1 MADITAVATN
11 LGREATAKARAF
23 TETNSVAKKAKDV
36 VYTAVG
42 LGVLG
47 VQKTTAAVKHVHGS
61 IDTEGVHASVRSSV
75 DTVTTSVKKQAT
87 KVDETVGK
95 TIKKVDETVAPLE
108 EKFPSP
114 VRQASAKAREATSK
128 AHATVSAKLNP
139 TDAEAAPAK
148 ADKPA
153 KSEKSDK

>member
-1 MADITAVATN
+1 MADITEAATN

-23 TETNSVAKKAKDV
+23 TETNTVAKKAKDV

-47 VQKTTAAVKHVHGS
+47 AQKATAAVKHVHGN
-61 IDTEGVHASVRSSV
+61 IDTEGVHASVRSGV
-75 DTVTTSVKKQAT
+75 DTVTTSVKKQAS

-95 TIKKVDETVAPLE
+95 TIKKVDETVGPLE
-108 EKFPSP
+108 EKLPSP

-128 AHATVSAKLNP
+128 AHASVSAKL
-139 TDAEAAPAK
+139 TSSDDDK
-148 ADKPA
+148 ADKA
-153 KSEKSDK
+153 DKADKK